1 MGGMSTSYRP
11 YHPDQPFLLPAD
23 PREWLPED
31 HLAYFISDTVSAL
44 DLRAFYAP
52 YEGDGRRK
60 QPYEP
65 AMMIKVLLYAYS
77 TGVFSSRQIAGK
89 LQEDVAFRVLS
100 AGNFPAHRTICEFRR
115 RHLADFEKVFVQ
127 VLRIA
132 DEVGLVKLGI
142 VAIDGSKI
150 KADASKHKA
159 MSYGRMCEAEKQL
172 KHEIRLLTRR
182 AQEEDAREDGLYGPD
197 SAGVDVPAELRRRVS
212 RLATIKAAK
221 ERLEARQREE
231 DRANGRSEDDD
242 QKPSGGPGRPFKR
255 KFGEP
260 AEKAQDNFTDPE
272 SRIMKT
278 SSGFDQCY
286 NGQIAVDAEA
296 RLIVATGVTQCAADC
311 GQLRP
316 MLECVRRNLKR
327 NPRHALVDA
336 GYNSEANVRSLHR
349 RGIDGYVAQG
359 RGESDPDRA
368 PASKWLRGMARK
380 LKTKRGATMYRKR
393 KHIAEPPFGWIKSVL
408 GFRQFSVRGIAK
420 VTGEWS
426 LVCLAVNLRR
436 LNGLMAWGT

>member
-1 MGGMSTSYRP
+1 MSTSFRP
-11 YHPDQPFLLPAD
+11 YHPDQPSLFPAN
-23 PREWLPED
+23 PRDWLAED
-31 HLAYFISDTVSAL
+31 HLAYFIADTVSAL

-65 AMMIKVLLYAYS
+65 VMMISVLLYGYA
-77 TGVFSSRQIAGK
+77 TGVFSSREIARK
-89 LQEDVAFRVLS
+89 LQEDVAFRVLCG
-100 AGNFPAHRTICEFRR
+100 GNYPAHRTICEFRR

-127 VLRIA
+127 LIRIA
-132 DEVGLVKLGI
+132 QEVGLVKLGT
-142 VAIDGSKI
+142 VAIDGTKI
-150 KADASKHKA
+150 KANASKHKA
-159 MSYGRMCEAEKQL
+159 MSYGRMREAEKQL

-182 AQEEDAREDGLYGPD
+182 AEEEDAREDGLYGRD
-197 SAGVDVPAELRRRVS
+197 GTDVDIPAELSRRET
-212 RLATIKAAK
+212 RLAAIRAAK

-231 DRANGRSEDDD
+231 DQAKGRSEDDD
-242 QKPSGGPGRPFKR
+242 QKPSGGPGRPYKR

-260 AEKAQDNFTDPE
+260 AEKTQDNFTDPE

-278 SSGFDQCY
+278 SGGFDQCY
-286 NGQIAVDAEA
+286 NSQIVVDEEA
-296 RLIVATGVTQCAADC
+296 RLIVAMGVTQCAADT

-316 MLECVRRNLKR
+316 MLDKVRHNLKGT
-327 NPRHALVDA
+327 PRRALADA
-336 GYNSEANVRSLHR
+336 GYASEANMQSLER

-359 RGESDPDRA
+359 RGDGDPQRIPSSNRHQA
-368 PASKWLRGMARK
+368 MARK
-380 LKTKRGATMYRKR
+380 LRTKRGSTVYRKR

-408 GFRQFSVRGIAK
+408 GFRQFSVRGLAK

-436 LNGLMAWGT
+436 LNGLMAWQT